1 MLSGNQYVYK
11 KNYFPDF
18 SCTHQRM
25 CVYERYAPGFFNL
38 ADQSYNL
45 DLIPFTN
52 KSKASKYIHLLQSCP
67 VPGKCVSGCPLS
79 ICAFLALQ
87 GFKLTLEVKKLAPT
101 PYVLKSKG

>member
-1 MLSGNQYVYK
+1 MLSMYIK
-11 KNYFPDF
+11 KIIFQISAVRTGVCAYMNGTLLD
-18 SCTHQRM
+18 
-25 CVYERYAPGFFNL
+25 FFNL

-87 GFKLTLEVKKLAPT
+87 GFKLTLEVKKLAPSL
-101 PYVLKSKG
+101 YVLKSKG